1 MSEII
6 GSNTVYSTWGAMRTP
21 LGVDSPYAS
30 GTVKSVY
37 GHNTEYDKG
46 FTATAGCFIRTSPYY
61 NTDNPP
67 PRFVYQDN
75 TPPGSSPTN
84 TSGLFYMWGLLY
96 DGNLLVQD
104 DYDQLAGETV
114 TMTNGT
120 FTLSVD
126 AWDAVLGGQTVSGGL
141 GSIVSIGKLT
151 AF

>member
-6 GSNTVYSTWGAMRTP
+6 GSNTTYSTWGVMRTP

-30 GTVKSVY
+30 GTVKSDY

-46 FTATAGCFIRTSPYY
+46 FTATAGCFFRTSPSYS
-61 NTDNPP
+61 TDNPP
-67 PRFVYQDN
+67 PRFVYEDY
-75 TPPGSSPTN
+75 S

-141 GSIVSIGKLT
+141 GSIISIGKLT